1 MRKEDRCAL
10 VAMLMAAGVIP
21 ALAGSVYSV
30 FYDDRFGTIDSATGA
45 FVQLGTLPIPQS
57 SGIAAFQNV
66 LFAQSL
72 QGELITINPATGAST
87 DVGTSPTWSVA
98 FGGGTNGLYE
108 VDSMSN
114 LYSIDPA
121 TGALTLIG
129 ATGLPANYQ
138 QWDTS
143 LSDDGLNLWFTAGG
157 AGAKDELYELNTLT
171 GQATDI
177 GSTGVTGIA
186 GSAIVDGNLDLFQYN
201 AGTDYIYSAPLGSTD
216 FTADTVLSAQIVD
229 GGTLLGGMTS
239 LDTVAEDNVP
249 EPATFLLIGSGL
261 VAFGLRH
268 RRKYIPQS

>member
-1 MRKEDRCAL
+1 MRKEGRCAL

-57 SGIAAFQNV
+57 AGVAAFQNV

-98 FGGGTNGLYE
+98 FGGGSNGLYE

-229 GGTLLGGMTS
+229 GGTLLGGLTS

-249 EPATFLLIGSGL
+249 EPATFLLIGSAL